1 MALASVLV
9 FEESVS
15 FDHRETDSKGGT
27 MTIRLFAISFVICVV
42 CVSAGAQTA
51 QLSGIIT
58 DPTGKGIPEA
68 GIQIRNEGTGVIRT
82 TKSTAEG
89 DYTIPTLAPGSYVL
103 RVQKSGFKTAERGS
117 ITLQTDSN
125 LRYDVALS
133 VGEVAETV
141 TVQDAPPLIQDT
153 PEIGTSITRREYESL
168 PMIQIGRIRSPAAFV
183 LLAPGVQG
191 SVSLNGSQYSSASNQ
206 VEVHGQA
213 NFTIEYLMDGLPAGW
228 QTANLN
234 ESAPAVDAIRE
245 FRLIT
250 SQLSA
255 EYGASGPAIASFSI
269 VSGTNQLHGDFY
281 DYFRN
286 SDLDARSFLAPIRPP
301 LRLNEFGVAI
311 GGPAIVPRISKGR
324 DRTFFFF
331 SYGGSRKRGADT
343 ITAAQIPTPA
353 EVKGDFSG
361 LKNSAGQQVTIY
373 NPNASTTDSSGN
385 MIRVPFAGNVISA
398 SLIDPAAAKIASL
411 YPAPNS
417 ALGYSSFR
425 GERLLDPDS
434 FTGKVDHQIS
444 DRDHISVALVRTDI
458 PRVLDGGP
466 LPLPLRASSFRQDV
480 TSWTARINDDFIVSP
495 SLLNTFAAGF
505 NRFHSPLNPP
515 TDPQPWSSTLN
526 IPGIGTWAFPNIS
539 FGNGYETLGST
550 NFFNWIDQTA
560 LAKESV
566 SWQHGAH
573 SFKFGGE
580 WRYNE
585 HKSIVTGNTMGVFNF
600 TNAFT
605 ANPSALS
612 STGDSFASFLLG
624 GYNFASSSGPYNPS
638 VRWSYGGVY
647 AQDQWRLTSRLTLTY
662 GLRWEGQTPAYET
675 RNQSGEVN
683 LTAPNPGAGN
693 RPGAVVF
700 AGGAN
705 GRTFGD
711 TDLSAFGPRLGL
723 AWNVFKHTVFRGG
736 YGLYYEK
743 WFSGAGVGGTLPA
756 FGIDSPGYQANYSTA
771 SQNGGLT
778 PAGILSTGLPVL
790 STTPNVSPTVLNGQ
804 PATFVDPS
812 SWKLPRVQNWSAGI
826 QQQLTNDMVF
836 EASYV
841 GLHGTRENAYLL
853 SNINQVDP
861 RYLSLGPLLTQSVT
875 SPAAVAAGIPVPFAG
890 FTGTVAQ
897 ALRPYPQYQTLTSY
911 LAKLGKSTF
920 DALELHLRQR
930 FNDGLSFDINYTWS
944 KTLGYADT
952 VNIAAGGINNLL
964 ENAYNLKAERSLL
977 PNDVP
982 HAFVAAWAYDVPLG
996 AGHRFGGGNA
1006 MARALLGG
1014 WSVSAI
1020 QRYQSGTP
1028 LQISSDNNLPLFNSV
1043 QRPNRVSSQ
1052 NPQTSIGIGSFN
1064 PANDRRINLNA
1075 FSAAPAFTFGNSAPT
1090 LGNLRNFRVLQ
1101 EDLAITKRISL
1112 SERWKLELYGQSF
1125 NVANRRRFTMI
1136 VTNSASASFGKAG
1149 GSSVGRYVQLG
1160 AKIRF

>member
-1 MALASVLV
+1 MI
-9 FEESVS
+9 F
-15 FDHRETDSKGGT
+15 RP
-27 MTIRLFAISFVICVV
+27 FAIALVGCML
-42 CVSAGAQTA
+42 CASALAQTA

-58 DPTGKGIPEA
+58 DPAGTVVPEA
-68 GIQIRNEGTGVIRT
+68 DIQIRNEGNGLIRT

-89 DYTIPTLAPGSYVL
+89 NYTIPTLAPGSYVL
-103 RVQKSGFKTAERGS
+103 RVQKTGFKTAERSS
-117 ITLQTDSN
+117 IILQTNSN

-191 SVSLNGSQYSSASNQ
+191 SVRLDGSQYTSASNQ
-206 VEVHGQA
+206 VQVHGQA

-228 QTANLN
+228 QAANLN

-250 SQLSA
+250 SQLPA

-269 VSGTNQLHGDFY
+269 MSGTNQFHGDFY

-286 SDLDARSFLAPIRPP
+286 SALDARSFLATVRPP

-311 GGPAIVPRISKGR
+311 GGPVILPKLYKGK

-331 SYGGSRKRGADT
+331 SYGGSRKRGADG
-343 ITAAQIPTPA
+343 ITTAQIPTPA
-353 EVKGDFSG
+353 MVKGDFSG
-361 LKNSAGQQVTIY
+361 LKNSAGQTITIY
-373 NPNASTTDSSGN
+373 DPSTTRTDASGN
-385 MIRVPFAGNVISA
+385 LVRDPFPGNIIPA
-398 SLIDPAAAKIASL
+398 NRIDPASAKIASF

-417 ALGYSSFR
+417 SLGYTSFQ
-425 GERLLDPDS
+425 GERLLDPNS

-444 DRDHISVALVRTDI
+444 ERNHFSGALVRTDI
-458 PRVLDGGP
+458 PRVFYGGP
-466 LPLPLRASSFRQDV
+466 LPLPLKASSFRQNV
-480 TSWTARINDDFIVSP
+480 TSWTARVNDDFVVSP

-515 TDPQPWSSTLN
+515 TDSQPWSSTLSV
-526 IPGIGTWAFPNIS
+526 PGIGNFAFPNGT
-539 FGNGYETLGST
+539 FGNGYATIGST
-550 NFFNWIDQTA
+550 NFFNWVDQTV
-560 LAKESV
+560 LAKDSV

-585 HKSIVTGNTMGVFNF
+585 HNSKVTGNTMGVFNF
-600 TNAFT
+600 TNAYT

-624 GYNFASSSGPYNPS
+624 GYNSVSSSGPYNPS

-662 GLRWEGQTPAYET
+662 GLRWECQTPAYEA

-683 LTAPNPGAGN
+683 LTTPNPVAGN
-693 RPGAVVF
+693 LPGAIVF

-705 GRTFGD
+705 GRTFGS
-711 TDLSAFGPRLGL
+711 TDLSAFGPRAGV
-723 AWNVFKHTVFRGG
+723 AWNVFKHTVFRAG

-743 WFSGAGVGGTLPA
+743 WFSGANVGGTLPA
-756 FGIDSPGYQANYSTA
+756 FGIDSPGYQANYSKA
-771 SQNGGLT
+771 SQDGGLT
-778 PAGILSTGLPVL
+778 PAGALSTGLPVL
-790 STTPNVSPTVLNGQ
+790 STTPNLSPTVLNGQ
-804 PATFVDPS
+804 SATFVDPS
-812 SWKLPRVQNWSAGI
+812 SWKLPRVQNWSVSI

-841 GLHGTRENAYLL
+841 GLHGTRQNAYLL

-861 RYLSLGPLLTQSVT
+861 KYLSLGSLLTQSIT
-875 SPAAVAAGIPVPFAG
+875 SSAAVAAGIPVPYAG

-911 LAKLGKSTF
+911 LAKLGKSSYH
-920 DALELHLRQR
+920 ALELHLRQR
-930 FNDGLSFDINYTWS
+930 FNNGLSFDINYTWS
-944 KTLGYADT
+944 KNLGYADT
-952 VNIAAGGINNLL
+952 VNIGVGGVNNLL
-964 ENAYNLKAERSLL
+964 QNAYNLKAERSLL

-982 HAFVAAWAYDVPLG
+982 QAFVAAWAYDLPLG

-1006 MARALLGG
+1006 IARALLGG

-1028 LQISSDNNLPLFNSV
+1028 LQIYSDNNLPLFNSV
-1043 QRPNRVSSQ
+1043 QRPNRVPGQ
-1052 NPQTSIGIGSFN
+1052 DPQTSIGIGSFN
-1064 PANDRRINLNA
+1064 PATDRRINLNA

-1090 LGNLRNFRVLQ
+1090 LGKLRNFPVLQ
-1101 EDLAITKRISL
+1101 EDVAITKRISL

-1125 NVANRRRFTMI
+1125 NIANRHRFTSF
-1136 VTNSASASFGKAG
+1136 VTNSSSASFGKPG

-1160 AKIRF
+1160 VKIRF